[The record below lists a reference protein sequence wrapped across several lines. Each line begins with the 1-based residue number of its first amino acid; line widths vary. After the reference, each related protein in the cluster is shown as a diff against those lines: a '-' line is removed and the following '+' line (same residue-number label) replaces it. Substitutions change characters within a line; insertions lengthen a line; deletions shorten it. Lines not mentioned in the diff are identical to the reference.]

1 MRLAA
6 RILWT
11 PLVIMAILFI
21 VLGLF
26 VARQISVNSS
36 KVMQAGLENLI
47 SIHKNELRTS
57 LRLITSS
64 TLPADAFVGLEVLD
78 DGLALDLMEQVKPLM
93 LDATLIM
100 DLDGTLMY
108 PEGAPVPS
116 GLDKVLR
123 SVDSNANTSFAKLMG
138 NTLVA
143 YAPIIDIET
152 PKGFLVFTMNID
164 KKLMSAARAALATG
178 SDKGAAKMMN
188 TSKHMA
194 LMADELKGQSDDF
207 QSSILGMLSLILLFS
222 LVVVGLVIGTSARNI
237 ITRVTEAA
245 ERVQDIAEGEGDLTK
260 RVHESGRDEVNDLS
274 LWFNKFIA
282 NLQGIITSVKES
294 VSLLSV
300 SSSQIS
306 DTSRE
311 VSEKTSKQAAQTEQV
326 ATSIAE
332 MSQTILEV
340 AQNSSSASNAAQESV
355 QEAKRGSDTVD
366 KTVAGM
372 SMIAETVKTSAIT
385 ISNLGESSRMIGEI
399 INVINDIADQTNLL
413 ALNAA
418 IEAARAGEQGRGF
431 AVVADEV
438 RKLAERTSN
447 ATKEISVMI
456 KKIQSDTETSVN
468 TMEEGVLRVQEGV
481 ELAEASKE
489 SLLSIVKASEQCVDM
504 VNMIASSTEQQS
516 AAIEEISANM
526 EAISTASNDI
536 KQGMGQIEDSTNNLS
551 DLSQK
556 LKSNVGIFKV

>member
-11 PLVIMAILFI
+11 PLVILVVLFI

-36 KVMQAGLENLI
+36 DVMQRGLENLI
-47 SIHKNELRTS
+47 SIHSNELRTS
-57 LRLITSS
+57 LQLITSS

-78 DGLALDLMEQVKPLM
+78 DGLALDLLKQVKPLM

-100 DLDGTLMY
+100 ELDGTLIY
-108 PEGAPVPS
+108 PGKAPVPS

-123 SVDSNANTSFAKLMG
+123 SVDSSTNTAYAKLMG

-152 PKGFLVFTMNID
+152 PKGFLVFTINID
-164 KKLMSAARAALATG
+164 KILMNAARAALVSG
-178 SDKGAAKMMN
+178 SDKGSAKKMK

-194 LMADELKGQSDDF
+194 KMANELKTQSDGF
-207 QSSILGMLSLILLFS
+207 QSSILWMLSLILFFS
-222 LVVVGLVIGTSARNI
+222 LVVVGLVIGTSARSI
-237 ITRVTEAA
+237 IKRVTESA

-260 RVHESGRDEVNDLS
+260 RVNESGSDEVNDLS

-282 NLQGIITSVKES
+282 NLQGIIISVKDS

-306 DTSRE
+306 DTSKDVR
-311 VSEKTSKQAAQTEQV
+311 EKTVKQAAQTEQV

-340 AQNSSSASNAAQESV
+340 AQNSSSASNAAKESV
-355 QEAKRGSDTVD
+355 QEAKRGNETVD

-385 ISNLGESSRMIGEI
+385 IGNLGESSRMIGEI
-399 INVINDIADQTNLL
+399 VNVINDIADQTNLL

-438 RKLAERTSN
+438 RKLAERTSH
-447 ATKEISVMI
+447 ATKEISEMI
-456 KKIQSDTETSVN
+456 NKIQSDTESSVN

-516 AAIEEISANM
+516 TAIEEISANM
-526 EAISTASNDI
+526 ESISTASNDI
-536 KQGMGQIEDSTNNLS
+536 KHGMGQIEDSTNSLS

-556 LKSNVGIFKV
+556 LKSNVDIFKV